1 MSGIVFGKVSFPPD
15 ARNAAVS
22 SFGGFWYNM
31 RVMKVIGEKIFAK
44 GADGKSVS
52 RIGTMFFRTPGLV
65 TKKGVHAMQR
75 LMWIDELNA
84 ARAAEGKGALTPAEE
99 DAEMAE
105 SVDLI
110 FTDDQVLIRP
120 NPDRMDLA
128 FRADEE
134 LQKMVSKRVIRF
146 LNTSSA
152 KVRDA
157 LRARGENWRMARQP
171 ISQDDMSEL
180 IESSKIPMG
189 ERPIYYYNRTLGT
202 RYVTAGGYNEIENL
216 PADAFRRQIVEVVT
230 GLGKRNRVGHPEV
243 DLFPVTTPIEI
254 KRALKDLKPDA
265 LDDAALK
272 ASCAKIALD
281 WRMALP
287 AELREETVVNFEWRN
302 TMCHTLTRG
311 PNETA
316 AEEQALLAGISPE
329 FYRQIEWLPG
339 ARIDKGE
346 VIFDA
351 IYEEAARTQDPE
363 LLAMCDNR
371 VKSFLFNTTR
381 LFGRIAYVNIG
392 RIANSLS
399 RKPVE
404 GNRRGNVYIMQYCE
418 EGAAAPRVLMIRL
431 QKWGVAEHLDE
442 GKSLLQSIVEADE
455 YSDYILDRRL
465 MCRQLGMNLP
475 QRLGYGHFTEKYRGM
490 NQYNGVAVRTSYF
503 VRGYVA
509 GTASDKIP
517 LAKYRNPAFAQA
529 FAFLMGQAAALDLV
543 VGRRS
548 SVTKELLFDKNYEV
562 VKLDADGIPCEIA
575 VTDHAGSFV
584 NYEHDFEDYVAQY
597 ANVVKRRREY
607 VSEYANF
614 AAVYVEGFRRKLAE
628 TQAAYRARKA
638 AFDELFSDRPYDT
651 NGSGAYRWA
660 KTLARL
666 DACDPDRVAAILKD
680 AIEC

>member
-1 MSGIVFGKVSFPPD
+1 
-15 ARNAAVS
+15 
-22 SFGGFWYNM
+22 
-31 RVMKVIGEKIFAK
+31 
-44 GADGKSVS
+44 
-52 RIGTMFFRTPGLV
+52 
-65 TKKGVHAMQR
+65 
-75 LMWIDELNA
+75 
-84 ARAAEGKGALTPAEE
+84 
-99 DAEMAE
+99 MAE

-110 FTDDQVLIRP
+110 FTEDQVLIRP

-134 LQKMVSKRVIRF
+134 LQKLVSKRVIRF

-152 KVRDA
+152 KVRTA
-157 LRARGENWRMARQP
+157 LRERGENWRMARQP
-171 ISQDDMSEL
+171 ISQDDMADL
-180 IESSKIPMG
+180 IEHSKIPMG
-189 ERPIYYYNRTLGT
+189 ERPIYYYNRATGT
-202 RYVTAGGYNEIENL
+202 RYITAGGYNEIENL
-216 PADAFRRQIVEVVT
+216 PADAFRRQIAEIVA
-230 GLGKRNRVGHPEV
+230 GLQKRNRVGFPEV

-254 KRALKDLKPDA
+254 KKALKELKPDE

-272 ASCAKIALD
+272 TACEKIAIE
-281 WRMALP
+281 WRMANP

-302 TMCHTLTRG
+302 TMCHAITKG
-311 PNETA
+311 PNETS
-316 AEEQALLAGISPE
+316 AEEQELVAGISPE

-346 VIFDA
+346 VIFDE
-351 IYEEAARTQDPE
+351 IYDEAARTQDPE

-381 LFGRIAYVNIG
+381 LFGQVAFINIG

-404 GNRRGNVYIMQYCE
+404 GNRRGNVYIMQFRE
-418 EGAAAPRVLMIRL
+418 EGSDVVKVMMIRL

-475 QRLGYGHFTEKYRGM
+475 RRLGYGHFTEKYRGM

-503 VRGYVA
+503 VRSYVT
-509 GTASDKIP
+509 GTASDKLP
-517 LAKYRNPAFAQA
+517 LAKYRNPVFAQA
-529 FAFLMGQAAALDLV
+529 FAFLMGQAAAVDMI

-562 VKLDADGIPCEIA
+562 VKLDADGIPSEIA
-575 VTDHAGSFV
+575 ITDHAGSFV

-597 ANVVKRRREY
+597 ANVIRRRRDY
-607 VSEYANF
+607 VSEYVNF
-614 AAVYVEGFRRKLAE
+614 AAAYVEGFRRKLVE
-628 TQAAYRARKA
+628 TQAAYRARKT

-660 KTLARL
+660 KTLQRL
-666 DACDPDRVAAILKD
+666 DACEPDRVASILKE
-680 AIEC
+680 AIG